1 MGYESRYVAN
11 ARSNRGPLVVGC
23 RLRDC
28 HDEASRWPLLE
39 VFLGSKDS
47 RQHNMHG
54 VLGVLHPF
62 PYIC

>member
-28 HDEASRWPLLE
+28 HDETSRWPLLE
-39 VFLGSKDS
+39 AFLDSKDS

-54 VLGVLHPF
+54 V
-62 PYIC
+62 